1 MLDMIEIEPK
11 SPVRSAVI
19 WLHGLGADGHDF
31 EPLVQQWQLADELG
45 ARFVLPHAPV
55 RPVTLNGGMRMRAWY
70 DIYDLDFDSDEDAEG
85 VEQARQ
91 LLLGLIERERQRGI
105 SSENILLAGFSQ
117 GGAVALHTALRW
129 NKPLAGVLVLSA
141 YLPLRQSLAGEKRA
155 DPGSLV
161 VRMDHGEQD
170 PVVPYRAAL
179 ASRELLLEEDFDVEF
194 NSYVM
199 EHGLCP
205 PQVESL
211 RDWLVQRLQT
221 ARV

>member
-1 MLDMIEIEPK
+1 
-11 SPVRSAVI
+11 
-19 WLHGLGADGHDF
+19 
-31 EPLVQQWQLADELG
+31 
-45 ARFVLPHAPV
+45 
-55 RPVTLNGGMRMRAWY
+55 
-70 DIYDLDFDSDEDAEG
+70 
-85 VEQARQ
+85 
-91 LLLGLIERERQRGI
+91 
-105 SSENILLAGFSQ
+105 
-117 GGAVALHTALRW
+117 
-129 NKPLAGVLVLSA
+129 
-141 YLPLRQSLAGEKRA
+141 
-155 DPGSLV
+155 
-161 VRMDHGEQD
+161 MDHGEQD